1 MRRIPGRQPAPG
13 RRRGRRGSGL
23 TAVCCALGVGFFAL
37 TSPVSATAAT
47 AATAANIAGKAGTAG
62 TADGA
67 EVAESAE
74 SAEYTASS
82 ADSGAGRSGRT
93 EAAEGG
99 ADKSRTSKD
108 RADKSRTGKSRAEKP
123 RKTKSAKGKA
133 AKAEARP
140 GRADL
145 AVHWEAA
152 GAEAGD
158 GTAVARLGDGA
169 AVAGAAGAEATDK
182 APGPHPDGPRP
193 DGPEADFTYTYRVS
207 VVNHGP
213 SRAVDVVVTDRL
225 PDSLVFVSSSDGCTA
240 AGQTITCGPLATL
253 AVGETHTWLLT
264 VRPADDY
271 TGDGSD
277 ITNVATVTSDTE
289 DPDSENNTAVHTG
302 VPVPGG
308 TGKADLALTKT
319 ALLPRGRDTVAPGE
333 TFTYRVTVHNN
344 GPSTAVDVRVVDPL
358 PAVLAF
364 VSSPDGCRLSD
375 EDDRTV
381 VCPAPAR
388 LPAGESVSYELVVRV
403 RENATTRG
411 GGGGGDHSGHSRCA
425 LENTAFVT
433 SLTRDPVLANNSNR
447 PGTTGPGGGPLYLE
461 HPKPNEPHQPQEP
474 NKPPHRPH
482 HPSQLAHTGEDLPG
496 WLPWSAGLTLATGG
510 ALVLLSRRHL
520 RAPGLPGDP
529 EEAARP

>member
-1 MRRIPGRQPAPG
+1 MRRIPGRRPAPG

-37 TSPVSATAAT
+37 AAPPVSASAAD
-47 AATAANIAGKAGTAG
+47 AADRTDEAH
-62 TADGA
+62 
-67 EVAESAE
+67 VAEAGAVPSG
-74 SAEYTASS
+74 ASEAPRS
-82 ADSGAGRSGRT
+82 DSGARSAGGTEKGRGT
-93 EAAEGG
+93 EKAERR
-99 ADKSRTSKD
+99 AEKSRTAAD
-108 RADKSRTGKSRAEKP
+108 RTKKP
-123 RKTKSAKGKA
+123 PKAKAKA
-133 AKAEARP
+133 ART

-145 AVHWEAA
+145 AVRWEAA
-152 GAEAGD
+152 TEPATD
-158 GTAVARLGDGA
+158 TATATARLGDTTA
-169 AVAGAAGAEATDK
+169 TAGAAGAEATDK
-182 APGPHPDGPRP
+182 APGPHPDGPEP
-193 DGPEADFTYTYRVS
+193 VGPEADFTYTYRVS

-240 AGQTITCGPLATL
+240 DGQTITCGPLAGL

-308 TGKADLALTKT
+308 TGRADLSLTKT
-319 ALLPRGRDTVAPGE
+319 AQLPRGRDTVKPGE
-333 TFTYRVTVHNN
+333 TFTYRITVYNN
-344 GPSTAVDVRVVDPL
+344 GPSTAAGVRVIDPL
-358 PAVLAF
+358 PAALAF
-364 VSSPDGCRLSD
+364 VDSPDGCRISD

-381 VCPAPAR
+381 VCPVLDR
-388 LPAGESVSYELVVRV
+388 LPAGESTTYDLVVRV
-403 RENATTRG
+403 RDDATTRG

-425 LENTAFVT
+425 LENSAFVT
-433 SLTRDPVLANNSNR
+433 ALTRDPVPANNSNR
-447 PGTTGPGGGPLYLE
+447 PGTTGPDGGPLYLE
-461 HPKPNEPHQPQEP
+461 HPGHRPAEPHLPQKPQEPHKPPHQP
-474 NKPPHRPH
+474 H
-482 HPSQLAHTGEDLPG
+482 QLAHTGKDLPG

-520 RAPGLPGDP
+520 RAPALPGDP
-529 EEAARP
+529 EEAPRP